1 MENGQR
7 ITLELIDMA
16 PGGEAIGRHEGLVV
30 FVPFGLPG
38 EQVEVEITEQKRNF
52 MRGRIVHV
60 LQAASARVQPLCK
73 YFGVCGGCEWQQVA
87 YAAQVQFK
95 TKIVCE
101 QLTRIGK
108 LNAPNVLPCIPSPTA
123 YGYRNH
129 ARLAR
134 STQGKPGYRASGS
147 HDVIEV
153 DDCPILEEA
162 VNVQLRQIAGQE
174 VKLASA
180 ELDLSTTSPTI
191 QVGDFTYQ
199 VSPDAFF
206 QVNTQ
211 VASLLVME
219 VLRALSLGGKERVLD
234 LYCGVGLFT
243 LPMAVQAKT
252 VIGVEANPIATE
264 DARRNA
270 AAFPQVKI
278 ITDTVENALKRREIR
293 QQRWDAV
300 VVDPPRAG
308 VERKALASIVALHPP
323 KLVYVS
329 CDPATLARDAKV
341 LCDSGYVL
349 QVAQPLDMF
358 PQTHHVETVVVFL
371 MSEGR

>member
-1 MENGQR
+1 METGQR
-7 ITLELIDMA
+7 VTLALIDIA
-16 PGGEAIGRHEGLVV
+16 PSGEALGRHEGMVI

-52 MRGRIVHV
+52 ARGQIVQV
-60 LQAASARVQPLCK
+60 LQAAPARVHPSCQ
-73 YFGVCGGCEWQQVA
+73 YFGVCGGCEWQHID

-95 TKIVCE
+95 TKIVRE
-101 QLTRIGK
+101 QLTRLGK
-108 LNAPNVLPCIPSPTA
+108 LSEPNVLPCIPSPNA

-134 STQGKPGYRASGS
+134 SVQGKPGYRAAGS

-162 VNVQLRQIAGQE
+162 VNAQLRQIAGQE
-174 VKLASA
+174 VKLAST

-191 QVGDFTYQ
+191 QVGAFTYQ

-211 VASLLVME
+211 VASLLVAE
-219 VLRALSLGGKERVLD
+219 VLRALALRRKERVLD

-243 LPMAVQAKT
+243 VPIAAQAKA
-252 VIGVEANPIATE
+252 VIGVEANPVATE

-270 AAFPQVKI
+270 AAFPQAKI
-278 ITDTVENALKRREIR
+278 ITDTVENALKRKEIR

-308 VERKALASIVALHPP
+308 VERKALAQIVTLHPP
-323 KLVYVS
+323 KLIYVS

-341 LCDSGYVL
+341 LCENGYSL
-349 QVAQPLDMF
+349 LVAQPLDMF
-358 PQTHHVETVVVFL
+358 PQTHHVETVAVFV
-371 MSEGR
+371 MSQGR

>member
-1 MENGQR
+1 MEVGQR
-7 ITLELIDMA
+7 ITLDLIDMA
-16 PGGEAIGRHEGLVV
+16 PGGEALGRYEGMVV

-38 EQVEVEITEQKRNF
+38 EQVEVEIIEQKRNF
-52 MRGRIVHV
+52 GRGRVVQV
-60 LQAASARVQPLCK
+60 LQAAPARAQPRCK
-73 YFGVCGGCEWQQVA
+73 YFGVCGGCEWQQID

-95 TKIVCE
+95 TKIVRE

-108 LNAPNVLPCIPSPTA
+108 LNEPNVLPCIHSPEA

-134 STQGKPGYRASGS
+134 SAQGKPGYRAAGS

-153 DDCPILEEA
+153 DDCPILEET
-162 VNVQLRQIAGQE
+162 VNAQLHQIAGQD

-180 ELDLSTTSPTI
+180 ELDISTTSPTI
-191 QVGDFTYQ
+191 QVGAFTYQ
-199 VSPDAFF
+199 VAPGAFF

-211 VASLLVME
+211 VADLLVAE
-219 VLRALSLGGKERVLD
+219 VLAALALRGKERVLD

-243 LPMAVQAKT
+243 LPVAAQAKA
-252 VIGVEANPIATE
+252 VIGVEANAVATE
-264 DARRNA
+264 DARHNA
-270 AAFPQVKI
+270 APFPQVKI
-278 ITDTVENALKRREIR
+278 ITDTVENALKRKEIR

-308 VERKALASIVALHPP
+308 VERKALDQIVALQPP

-341 LCDSGYVL
+341 LCDSGYAL
-349 QVAQPLDMF
+349 LVAQPLDMF
-358 PQTHHVETVVVFL
+358 PQTHHVETVAVF
-371 MSEGR
+371 SK